1 MVFGTRT
8 KCMGEGNIFGKME
21 NAMMASTSMIKRL
34 VLVYF
39 IGLMG
44 NAIKAIGRMGDNM
57 EKES

>member
-1 MVFGTRT
+1 
-8 KCMGEGNIFGKME
+8 MGEGNIFGKME

-44 NAIKAIGRMGDNM
+44 NVIKAIGRMGDNM